1 MFAWDASDGPQ
12 SSKAGTSSAS
22 ETGDSPEEDKSTPTR
37 AAERS
42 LPAGPAN
49 ADIELSRRAVPVI
62 EADDDVC
69 SICLEEYTQ
78 QDPGNRT
85 ACR

>member
-1 MFAWDASDGPQ
+1 MFSWDASDGPQ
-12 SSKAGTSSAS
+12 SSKEAGTSSAS
-22 ETGDSPEEDKSTPTR
+22 DVEEDSPDKSPTR
-37 AAERS
+37 AAAERS
-42 LPAGPAN
+42 TPAVPAN

-85 ACR
+85 ACK